1 MLTKICSKY
10 NMLLIY
16 IYQNI
21 ADKHVVDDR
30 ITINVADITKCIMLL
45 MRRFVVYEK
54 SQCC

>member
-1 MLTKICSKY
+1 
-10 NMLLIY
+10 MLLIY
-16 IYQNI
+16 IYIKINI

-30 ITINVADITKCIMLL
+30 ITINVADVMKSIMLL